1 VTGKGSMFVST
12 VGEVI
17 SDWAVVS
24 GSLLAVFNEV
34 CVWMDSGSWSPGCLG
49 LQLAAMVVIEVIA
62 ECWISNG
69 KGRNFKDAEFETT
82 GRERQR
88 SQAPQPR
95 SAW

>member
-1 VTGKGSMFVST
+1 VTGKGSIFVNT

-17 SDWAVVS
+17 SDWVVVS

-34 CVWMDSGSWSPGCLG
+34 RVWMDSGRWSPECLG
-49 LQLAAMVVIEVIA
+49 LQLAAMVVIEVTD

-69 KGRNFKDAEFETT
+69 KGRNLKDAEFGTT

-88 SQAPQPR
+88 SQATQPR